1 VLNDELAEKQ
11 WLVGGKCSAAD
22 LSYVAFHSRLD
33 FIMREDTPD
42 VTKEFPHVDA
52 WYKRMGE
59 RAAVKKVL
67 ADHVQ
72 AFKVIAARGADVP
85 GTK

>member
-1 VLNDELAEKQ
+1 
-11 WLVGGKCSAAD
+11 
-22 LSYVAFHSRLD
+22 
-33 FIMREDTPD
+33 MRKDAPD
-42 VTKEFPHVDA
+42 MAKEFPHVDV